1 MYYIVLFLLN
11 MEGWRGR
18 GRPKIRWVDY
28 VRQGMREMAVS
39 DEMTNDRGDW
49 RERTCCADPK

>member
-49 RERTCCADPK
+49 RE